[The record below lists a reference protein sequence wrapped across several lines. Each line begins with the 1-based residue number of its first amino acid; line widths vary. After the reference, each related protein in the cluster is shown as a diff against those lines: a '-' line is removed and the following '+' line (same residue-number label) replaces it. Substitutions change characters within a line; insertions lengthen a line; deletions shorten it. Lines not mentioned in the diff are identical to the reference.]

1 MNSSLVAQV
10 ELACAAIIDEGVPL
24 TFAEV
29 AARAGTSKATLY
41 RRAELR
47 SIIEE
52 HRHHDREAHTL
63 TGLVVEL
70 DQLRQGLEAV
80 AAKVRRHE
88 EIIRSLQRRP
98 TSRPNKTK

>member
-1 MNSSLVAQV
+1 MSAPLVAQV
-10 ELACAAIIDEGVPL
+10 ERACATIIDEGIPL

-29 AARAGTSKATLY
+29 AKRAGTSKATLY
-41 RRAELR
+41 RRDELR

-52 HRHHDREAHTL
+52 HRRQSEPHTL
-63 TGLVVEL
+63 TGLVVEV

-88 EIIRSLQRRP
+88 EILRSLQRR
-98 TSRPNKTK
+98 TNKTK